1 MKDMFAQ
8 GGSGS
13 AGIKTN
19 KQAIARHFGVKQSEV
34 TYFSVGAVLSGYKV
48 IYDKETQRAYSLPA
62 DLGLGVTALSLNTAG
77 VLVHSAGN
85 VDLGS
90 LAVAREE
97 YVTLPGSFDIG
108 VTVNAKNE
116 LVVFT
121 DGKYRWDGVLP
132 KTVDAGSTP
141 ETSGG
146 IGDGKWVGVG
156 DAVLRGQISD
166 PEGATKYPELQM
178 ARWRDN
184 GDARGWG
191 AIGDGVTDDTLALQ
205 ACFDAATGDIDL
217 GGKTYLVRKN
227 PVLASTYPTEPDF
240 SDGTRNYSPC
250 LALVNKE
257 GIRIFNGTIIVNTH
271 GLDGLALVNCRNVTV
286 SVTVRGPGK
295 FPAIDVPT
303 GYAEK
308 GEARFGYDTALF
320 TGPNNSVD
328 SSAYTSG
335 AYAGVAGQFPNYDAA
350 GNQLA
355 GWRSTWGTFLG
366 GYIGSWANGIKVQRG
381 CRGILIL
388 NSHISGFNFG
398 GIGIGIRNIAITYG
412 SADYAN
418 DTDVPD
424 GVMVM
429 GCTIKDCYSAGI
441 YVLSGYRLNYESN
454 DIQNIGHPS
463 GNDVLNDSYDPGY
476 GITHGRNR
484 RIRNVVIAK
493 NQIKNCRRKCIDFHG
508 GGQAIITENMCLEHG
523 VVGIYAKCGLGWS
536 PNYEPYNL
544 IISNNYVRSRDIPAS
559 ATSGLLAG
567 GKYTR
572 SIDVGGG
579 GEATAATYPQPFVK
593 IHSNYCELRSVDGV
607 AIATGAG
614 DSSYQVYQDI
624 DISHNT
630 VVLKCLTFNNTTE
643 AIVVNAGASA
653 SQVYRGQTVKL
664 IGNAVKQYNSLDL
677 SYRAVG
683 YKVQG
688 IPKSLVAHANT
699 LDMNVQLQA
708 AMLCDFVLDSR
719 TNFSFQGNQVVGTG
733 QRTTC
738 TLQEC
743 MFYENTKIFR
753 ANGSGSLSIPGTLGR
768 GIWQLVIAGTGD
780 AFGSKQTQ
788 FASTGSGGTAA
799 DIVRTTTTGF
809 IANFGISASGLTVPA
824 VTQDS
829 SVQIQLKQL
838 MQLDT
843 VL

>member
-1 MKDMFAQ
+1 MQELIRDNAYAVRYKSTTVGEYLDRA
-8 GGSGS
+8 
-13 AGIKTN
+13 AKTPY
-19 KQAIARHFGVKQSEV
+19 S
-34 TYFSVGAVLSGYKV
+34 YGAV
-48 IYDKETQRAYSLPA
+48 
-62 DLGLGVTALSLNTAG
+62 
-77 VLVHSAGN
+77 
-85 VDLGS
+85 
-90 LAVAREE
+90 
-97 YVTLPGSFDIG
+97 
-108 VTVNAKNE
+108 
-116 LVVFT
+116 
-121 DGKYRWDGVLP
+121 
-132 KTVDAGSTP
+132 
-141 ETSGG
+141 
-146 IGDGKWVGVG
+146 
-156 DAVLRGQISD
+156 
-166 PEGATKYPELQM
+166 
-178 ARWRDN
+178 
-184 GDARGWG
+184 
-191 AIGDGVTDDTLALQ
+191 GDGVADDTLALQ
-205 ACFDAATGDIDL
+205 AFFDNETGDLDL
-217 GGKTYLVRKN
+217 GGGTYSVRKN
-227 PVLASTYPTEPDF
+227 PLLASTYPTEPDF

-257 GIRIFNGTIIVNTH
+257 GIRVFNGTVVVDTH

-286 SVTVRGPGK
+286 SLTVRGPGK

-308 GEARFGYDTALF
+308 GTVDYGYDTALF

-335 AYAGVAGQFPNYDAA
+335 TYAGVPGQFPNYDAA

-355 GWRSTWGTFLG
+355 GWRSTWGPFLG

-388 NSHISGFNFG
+388 NSHVSGFNFG

-463 GNDVLNDSYDPGY
+463 GDDALNDSYDPGY

-523 VVGIYAKCGLGWS
+523 VVGIYAKCGPGWA

-559 ATSGLLAG
+559 ATSGVLAG

-593 IHSNYCELRSVDGV
+593 IHSNYCELRSVNGV
-607 AIATGAG
+607 AIETGAG

-630 VVLKCLTFNNTTE
+630 VVLKCLTFNNTAE
-643 AIVVNAGASA
+643 AIIVNAGASA

-664 IGNAVKQYNSLDL
+664 IGNSVKQYNSLDL

-699 LDMNVQLQA
+699 LDMNVQLQS
-708 AMLCDFVLDSR
+708 AMMCDFVLDSR

-768 GIWQLVIAGTGD
+768 GVWQLVIAGTG
-780 AFGSKQTQ
+780 AAYGSKQTQ
-788 FASTGSGGTAA
+788 FASTGSGGTGA
-799 DIVRTTTTGF
+799 DIVRNPTTGF
-809 IANFGISASGLTVPA
+809 IADFAISASGLTVPA
-824 VTQDS
+824 VTQDTT
-829 SVQIQLKQL
+829 VQIQLKQL